1 VRASIQVNVMDI
13 RKNKGLWILG
23 QILLVSFA
31 LAVMAGGWMVIG
43 TG

>member
-1 VRASIQVNVMDI
+1 MDI
-13 RKNKGLWILG
+13 RKNKALWILS

-43 TG
+43 TS

>member
-1 VRASIQVNVMDI
+1 MDI
-13 RKNKGLWILG
+13 RNNKGLWILG
-23 QILLVSFA
+23 QILLVLFA